1 MPADSAAR
9 PSQRVGPLP
18 AVALLALLLAPG
30 VGAQE
35 PAAAPRAIQDNSFL
49 IEEAYNQDRGGVQ
62 HISSFQRSG
71 EAWTYSFTQ
80 EWPVGGIRDQLSY
93 SLALNHQDGL
103 GTGPA
108 DVALN
113 YRRQLVGSG
122 ETPLAVAP
130 RVSLLLPVGD
140 AAKGRGSGGVGLQL
154 AVPASIVLGARFVSH
169 LNAGVTVTPSAEGLT
184 GDRAT
189 TAGVT
194 AGASVIWLAA
204 PRLNFMLESVWA
216 RNQTVTG
223 AHQVARADS
232 WFLSPG
238 IRGAFNFPSG
248 LQIVPGLAWPIG
260 IGPSRG
266 SDYLFVYLSFEHPFR
281 R

>member
-1 MPADSAAR
+1 MAR
-9 PSQRVGPLP
+9 LSVRP
-18 AVALLALLLAPG
+18 ALLALVIARAMD
-30 VGAQE
+30 AQE
-35 PAAAPRAIQDNSFL
+35 PAAAPRPIQDNSFL
-49 IEEAYNQDRGGVQ
+49 IEEAYNQERGVVQ
-62 HISSFQRSG
+62 HISTFQRSG
-71 EAWTYSFTQ
+71 DAWIYGFTQ
-80 EWPVGGIRDQLSY
+80 EWPVGGIRNQFSY
-93 SLALNHQDGL
+93 SLALAHQDGL

-113 YRRQLVGSG
+113 YRRQLIGSG
-122 ETPLAVAP
+122 DAQLAVAP
-130 RVSLLLPVGD
+130 RLSLLLPVGD
-140 AAKGRGSGGVGLQL
+140 AAKGRGSGGAGVQL

-184 GDRAT
+184 GERAT
-189 TAGVT
+189 TAGVA

-223 AHQVARADS
+223 PRQVARDDS

-238 IRGAFNFPSG
+238 VRGAINVPGG
-248 LQIVPGLAWPIG
+248 LQIVPGLAWAIG
-260 IGPSRG
+260 VGPSSG

>member
-1 MPADSAAR
+1 MPANRAAEASRKVR
-9 PSQRVGPLP
+9 PGL
-18 AVALLALLLAPG
+18 ALVALLLAPD

-35 PAAAPRAIQDNSFL
+35 PAATPQPIQDNSFL
-49 IEEAYNQDRGGVQ
+49 IEEAYNQERGVVQ
-62 HISSFQRSG
+62 HISTFQRSG
-71 EAWTYSFTQ
+71 DAWTYSFTQ
-80 EWPVGGIRDQLSY
+80 EWPVGGIRNQLSY
-93 SLALNHQDGL
+93 SLALIHQDGL

-113 YRRQLVGSG
+113 YRRQLIGTG
-122 ETPLAVAP
+122 DTRLAVAP
-130 RVSLLLPVGD
+130 RLSLLLPVGD
-140 AAKGRGSGGVGLQL
+140 AAKGRGSGGAGLQL
-154 AVPASIVLGARFVSH
+154 ALPASVVLGPRFVSH
-169 LNAGVTVTPSAEGLT
+169 FNAGLTVTPSAEGVT

-189 TAGVT
+189 TAGVS

-204 PRLNFMLESVWA
+204 PRLNFMMESVWS
-216 RNQTVTG
+216 RSQTVTG
-223 AHQVARADS
+223 ARQVARADS

-266 SDYLFVYLSFEHPFR
+266 SDYLLVYLSFEHPFMR
-281 R
+281 